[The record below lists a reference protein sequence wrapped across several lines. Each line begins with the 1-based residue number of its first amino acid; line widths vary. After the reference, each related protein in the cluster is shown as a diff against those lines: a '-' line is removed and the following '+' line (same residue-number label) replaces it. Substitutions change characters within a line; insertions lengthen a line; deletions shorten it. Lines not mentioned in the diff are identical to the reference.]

1 MSWGVQ
7 NQMWYKGVVGALCL
21 GAVLVG
27 GCAKADVAPTQT
39 AAEGLPRPNYIRVY
53 DFAVTSQDVALDRG
67 ASAEL
72 ARDVRG
78 TPQTEEEIQVGR
90 AVAAALSGNLVKELR
105 NYGISAYRVNEAPPP
120 SATTASIRGQFVQ
133 IDQGNRT
140 LRTAVGFGLGGSEV
154 QTRYQVYQGV
164 VPNERLVAEGETSTQ
179 SSLKPGMGVM
189 LGAGAVAGTIATTAA
204 VSGGLTVASETL
216 SATVEADA
224 KRTAKEAANKV
235 ADYYKRQGWIA
246 P

>member
-1 MSWGVQ
+1 M
-7 NQMWYKGVVGALCL
+7 
-21 GAVLVG
+21 
-27 GCAKADVAPTQT
+27 
-39 AAEGLPRPNYIRVY
+39 
-53 DFAVTSQDVALDRG
+53 
-67 ASAEL
+67 
-72 ARDVRG
+72 
-78 TPQTEEEIQVGR
+78 
-90 AVAAALSGNLVKELR
+90 KELR
-105 NYGISAYRVNEAPPP
+105 NYGISAYRVNEAPLP
-120 SATTASIRGQFVQ
+120 SATTASIRGQFMQ

-140 LRTAVGFGLGGSEV
+140 LRTAVGFGLGGSQV
-154 QTRYQVYQGV
+154 Q
-164 VPNERLVAEGETSTQ
+164 
-179 SSLKPGMGVM
+179 SLKPGMGVM